1 VPPIAGLLQL
11 AARSRRGPNPT
22 PPRAAPSPPP
32 PASPARSPLALGADV
47 VLSSTTKYIAGHSD
61 TVGGVL
67 ATRHADVAARLRFLQ
82 NAAGAVMS
90 PWDAY
95 LALRGAKTLHVRMAR
110 HCSNALELARRLEA
124 APGVSRVVY
133 PGLPSHPQH
142 ALAKRQMRLPSA
154 APRPPP
160 SAGGDAAAATAADDA
175 PAFGGMI
182 SLTLRGG
189 LPESRAFLEAL
200 SLFALAESLG
210 GVESLAEHPAIMTHG
225 SVPAAERA
233 ALGISDAF
241 VRLSVGIEHVEDLW
255 ADLERALAE
264 AAAAGGG
271 AKKAGGAPAAAV
283 AV

>member
-1 VPPIAGLLQL
+1 V
-11 AARSRRGPNPT
+11 
-22 PPRAAPSPPP
+22 
-32 PASPARSPLALGADV
+32 LGADI

-67 ATRHADVAARLRFLQ
+67 ATRHADVARRLRFLQ

-95 LALRGAKTLHVRMAR
+95 LALRGAKTLHVRMSR
-110 HCSNALELARRLEA
+110 HCENALELARRLEA
-124 APGVSRVVY
+124 SPAVVRVVY

-154 APRPPP
+154 APRRGPTA
-160 SAGGDAAAATAADDA
+160 SAVGGAGAPDGAPDATAADA

-225 SVPAAERA
+225 SVPAEERA

-241 VRLSVGIEHVEDLW
+241 VRLSVGIEHVDDLW
-255 ADLERALAE
+255 ADLEAALAAAE
-264 AAAAGGG
+264 AVGKAKGG
-271 AKKAGGAPAAAV
+271 AGKPAAAAAV